1 MNDEKRYATAHEQGR
16 AARRGGKPRSANP
29 YQGSTKL
36 LRDLHEQHELGWLA
50 QDSENLAAR
59 RRAR

>member
-1 MNDEKRYATAHEQGR
+1 MNDEKRFATAHEQGR
-16 AARRGGKPRSANP
+16 AARRSGKPRSANP

-36 LRDLHEQHELGWLA
+36 LRDLYEQHELGWMA
-50 QDSENLAAR
+50 QDTENTAAR